1 MVGGR
6 ATAPLALAG
15 FCVLSSFR
23 DVLSEALFKNAIYD
37 ASPVFLLF
45 VYSSITQL
53 AAAGVMLARKPIS
66 TVQWA
71 LTSSNEIVWVNIF
84 TLTAFLFY
92 FLAISSPLGAGL
104 NSFVDYGSGPVFT
117 ALIGAMLLHE
127 PIGRT
132 FWLSAVLAVTG
143 IVALN
148 APRIS
153 FDNFSAIWLL
163 GLGASFLSS
172 ASSGFYRVY
181 FKRLLQEGGT
191 KASIIFFR
199 LIATTFF
206 TGIVLLMRPE
216 LFRSDLLLAVILIG
230 FIGFTVPLFL
240 TLLIIQHVTIRSFS
254 MLLFSIPVMT
264 LLLSASFGY
273 THIFPSD
280 ILAALLVFAGVTFH
294 EFHSKNAL

>member
-1 MVGGR
+1 
-6 ATAPLALAG
+6 
-15 FCVLSSFR
+15 
-23 DVLSEALFKNAIYD
+23 
-37 ASPVFLLF
+37 
-45 VYSSITQL
+45 
-53 AAAGVMLARKPIS
+53 MLARKPIS

-71 LTSSNEIVWVNIF
+71 LISSNEIVWVNIF

-148 APRIS
+148 APRVS

-172 ASSGFYRVY
+172 
-181 FKRLLQEGGT
+181 
-191 KASIIFFR
+191 
-199 LIATTFF
+199 
-206 TGIVLLMRPE
+206 
-216 LFRSDLLLAVILIG
+216 
-230 FIGFTVPLFL
+230 
-240 TLLIIQHVTIRSFS
+240 
-254 MLLFSIPVMT
+254 
-264 LLLSASFGY
+264 
-273 THIFPSD
+273 
-280 ILAALLVFAGVTFH
+280 
-294 EFHSKNAL
+294 